1 MLALRLARTGRKGS
15 AFFRIVLTEH
25 SKPVKAGY
33 KEVLGW
39 YNPLNHKM
47 EVNAQRVKELI
58 TTGAKPS
65 ERLAKLL
72 HTHTKDESFKKYF
85 VVRDIQRK
93 PKKEK

>member
-1 MLALRLARTGRKGS
+1 MLALRLARTGRKKA

-25 SKPVKAGY
+25 TKPVQAGY

-47 EVNAQRVKELI
+47 EVNADRVLELI
-58 TTGAKPS
+58 GTGAQPS

-72 HTHTKDESFKKYF
+72 FTHTKNEAFKSFF
-85 VVRDIQRK
+85 VIRNIVRK
-93 PKKEK
+93 PKNEK

>member
-1 MLALRLARTGRKGS
+1 MLALRLARTGRKKA

-25 SKPVKAGY
+25 TKPVQAGY

-47 EVNAQRVKELI
+47 EVNAERCLELI
-58 TTGAKPS
+58 TTGAQPS

-72 HTHTKDESFKKYF
+72 HTHTKNDLFKKFF
-85 VVRDIQRK
+85 VVRTLTRK
-93 PKKEK
+93 PKNEK